1 MTATGAG
8 IMPGPAGQSPDYR
21 GVKIVTGAT
30 CWRRLRDWHEA
41 SVWNRLTDITE
52 FQIPAGKVYLSP
64 VIDGLVVSWSIG
76 TQLDADLAN
85 TMLDSA
91 IKSVA
96 DCDKQPDPLRPWSA
110 LSLTGMTIPDV
121 RCEARSSDNAACEG
135 FFGRLKTELFYPR
148 DWRSSTRTSAG
159 TARRGSM
166 SRLALSAHSNT
177 GKVSESRHN
186 PAQDSGRPTG
196 K

>member
-1 MTATGAG
+1 
-8 IMPGPAGQSPDYR
+8 MPGPAGQSPDYR

-64 VIDGLVVSWSIG
+64 VIDCLDGLVVSWSIG

-148 DWRSSTRTSAG
+148 DWRATTVDQFIAVLDSHIRWYSATRINVSL
-159 TARRGSM
+159 GS
-166 SRLALSAHSNT
+166 LSPLEYR
-177 GKVSESRHN
+177 ESLGI
-186 PAQDSGRPTG
+186 AA
-196 K
+196 